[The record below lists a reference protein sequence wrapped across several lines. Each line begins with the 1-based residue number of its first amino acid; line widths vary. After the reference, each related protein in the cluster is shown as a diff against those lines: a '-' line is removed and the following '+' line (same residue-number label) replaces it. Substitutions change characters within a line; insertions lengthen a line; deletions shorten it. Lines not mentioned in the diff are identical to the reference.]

1 MYFTTHATRPT
12 GLPEWMSQW
21 SVSQSAPGLE
31 AGGTAAQEPLWPPPV
46 CCSCFPVPSPS
57 FCTPPPTSCLHL
69 LGSVATHSL
78 GTEAGLSCEG
88 SSESLGDSNGSKGL
102 VLDSAASRRQL
113 RTSLTDGWRGA
124 GLPCL
129 LECV

>member
-1 MYFTTHATRPT
+1 
-12 GLPEWMSQW
+12 MSQW
-21 SVSQSAPGLE
+21 SGSQSAPGLE
-31 AGGTAAQEPLWPPPV
+31 AGGTAAQEPLWPPLSAAPV
-46 CCSCFPVPSPS
+46 SLSPSPS
-57 FCTPPPTSCLHL
+57 FCIPLPTSCLHL

-78 GTEAGLSCEG
+78 GTEAGLSREG

-102 VLDSAASRRQL
+102 VRDSAASRRQPH
-113 RTSLTDGWRGA
+113 TSLTDGWRGA